1 LKNIIKSEKFVGYEM
16 EHGKIDKID
25 QFFDKNFRERK
36 VELLGEKIEEFMKFS
51 ETIKK
56 HLNRFDD
63 L

>member
-1 LKNIIKSEKFVGYEM
+1 M